1 MRDIQISRDM
11 IKISR
16 MISRDTS
23 VYLRMYY
30 KEFYVSIFWVST
42 IIITMYAISISD
54 ISVDYFTCL
63 CFGGEKKCVVALR
76 WKSKA

>member
-1 MRDIQISRDM
+1 M

-42 IIITMYAISISD
+42 IIIIMYTISISD

-63 CFGGEKKCVVALR
+63 RFGGEKKCVVALR